1 LHVIWKKSEVISF
14 CYFASSTFEVLLL
27 WLSPNLAS
35 DALEIDGPML
45 VLVPFADLKKG
56 GIELK
61 HVTSLFTYESTPY
74 FTWETRNQMC
84 PYALVLASEAG
95 AGTEPRTLRNL
106 MDRGVLRHQHN
117 AKRQVFELVAGAVLE
132 LHRADIAHG
141 DLKPENLL
149 VYSIHGHLEC
159 KVIDLDNTRRKNTE
173 WRRGGTIVYYSPELA
188 EEHRL
193 PDHAG
198 QVQATLEGDRW
209 AIGAILYELVT
220 GQKLVCTLLEK
231 AEGENYEASDA
242 DKALEKLVGVKQ
254 EVLDDLCS
262 MIRDGGS
269 DYYKQAGELLQ
280 KVLKKDKIWR
290 WSIDKMLES
299 SFVKGGATVT
309 SKLPLMDLVKN
320 VNNCSGKLV
329 LRNELSSTGHRT
341 PNPNCPFFLSSLQ
354 F

>member
-1 LHVIWKKSEVISF
+1 LHVIWKKSEVTSF

-27 WLSPNLAS
+27 WFSPNLAS

-84 PYALVLASEAG
+84 PYALVLASEVG

-231 AEGENYEASDA
+231 AEGMYVQNF
-242 DKALEKLVGVKQ
+242 KTHLFWRCILKGKKTRKKP
-254 EVLDDLCS
+254 EV
-262 MIRDGGS
+262 
-269 DYYKQAGELLQ
+269 
-280 KVLKKDKIWR
+280 
-290 WSIDKMLES
+290 SIFRQS
-299 SFVKGGATVT
+299 VS
-309 SKLPLMDLVKN
+309 
-320 VNNCSGKLV
+320 
-329 LRNELSSTGHRT
+329 
-341 PNPNCPFFLSSLQ
+341 
-354 F
+354 